1 MLPRQSEVIGTCL
14 YQYTFADKQLKLIDM
29 KTEGLE
35 KQTLTLLVFS
45 ANVIIGAIAK

>member
-1 MLPRQSEVIGTCL
+1 
-14 YQYTFADKQLKLIDM
+14 M

-45 ANVIIGAIAK
+45 ANVIIGAIARQILTLSMAMWLLWFVFWC